1 LRNAR
6 HDGGLSNKLNKL
18 ENKVTTMVLPQD
30 TPPARYLDDMK
41 TGLRFA
47 GKVRVVREREIIAF
61 ARRFDPQPFHIDTSL
76 ADQTLFGGLIASGW
90 HTAAM
95 TMRLLLEAF
104 PIGEGTIGLGGE
116 VTWPNPVRANDS
128 IHIEGEV
135 SAVKP
140 SRSHDD
146 RGIVTV
152 RAETKNQNGEVVQ
165 AMTAN
170 LLVFRR
176 KSKSV

>member
-1 LRNAR
+1 M
-6 HDGGLSNKLNKL
+6 S
-18 ENKVTTMVLPQD
+18 LPQD
-30 TPPARYLDDMK
+30 APSARCLDDMK
-41 TGLRFA
+41 VGLRFT
-47 GKVRVVREREIIAF
+47 GKPHVVEEREIIAF
-61 ARRFDPQPFHIDTSL
+61 AKQFDPQPFHTDPAL
-76 ADQTLFGGLIASGW
+76 ASRTLFGGLIASGW

-104 PIGEGTIGLGGE
+104 PIGDGTIGLGGE
-116 VTWPNPVRANDS
+116 VTWPNPVRANDT

-146 RGIVTV
+146 RGIVTI
-152 RAETKNQNGEVVQ
+152 RTETKNQNGEVVQ
-165 AMTAN
+165 TLTAN

-176 KSKSV
+176 KSNSV

>member
-1 LRNAR
+1 M
-6 HDGGLSNKLNKL
+6 S
-18 ENKVTTMVLPQD
+18 LPQD
-30 TPPARYLDDMK
+30 TPSARYLDDMK
-41 TGLRFA
+41 VGLRFT
-47 GKVRVVREREIIAF
+47 GESRVVQEQEIIAF
-61 ARRFDPQPFHIDTSL
+61 AKQFDPQPFHIDADL
-76 ADQTLFGGLIASGW
+76 ASRTLFGGLIASGW

-104 PIGEGTIGLGGE
+104 PIGNGTIGLGGE
-116 VTWPNPVRANDS
+116 AVWPNPVRANDT

-152 RAETKNQNGEVVQ
+152 RTETKNQNGEVVQ
-165 AMTAN
+165 TLTAN

-176 KSKSV
+176 KSNSV